1 VGRGGAAGALDR
13 GWEAAEAAVD
23 GKPGLRRGSG
33 EVGCSGKGKGVEMQS
48 RKSKSGF
55 VGSSRTCSRSRR
67 RHGRAGAAAGNRRD
81 AWRLG
86 RRWCDVEDRGEGQR
100 GVGSGGTGA
109 GTAHG
114 TEGSGAGQQV
124 LGTWP
129 ARAAGSGRE
138 KTERGGLEV
147 DEEGPGCNL
156 SKV

>member
-33 EVGCSGKGKGVEMQS
+33 KVGCSGKGKAVEMQA

-67 RHGRAGAAAGNRRD
+67 RHDHVGAAAGNRGD

-86 RRWCDVEDRGEGQR
+86 QRWRDVEERGEGQR
-100 GVGSGGTGA
+100 GVGSGGAGA
-109 GTAHG
+109 GTARG
-114 TEGSGAGQQV
+114 AEGSDAGQQV
-124 LGTWP
+124 LSTWP
-129 ARAAGSGRE
+129 ARAAGLGRE
-138 KTERGGLEV
+138 KNRERGTG
-147 DEEGPGCNL
+147 GR
-156 SKV
+156 